1 MFVNSLWL
9 CQAES
14 SDRESRHCAH
24 VAVHCVGGTE
34 GVAGAGGVTATGS
47 TAALFTKSFSSL
59 LGLKKGIFLAGTS
72 TLSPVLGLP
81 PTRGLRLR
89 VRKLPKQR
97 VLIFSPPR
105 SARTNMSKKDS
116 ANTLIT
122 FRGSTAQP
130 DKSLITST

>member
-72 TLSPVLGLP
+72 TLSPVLGLR
-81 PTRGLRLR
+81 PTRGLRWR
-89 VRKLPKQR
+89 GAEAAR
-97 VLIFSPPR
+97 PPML
-105 SARTNMSKKDS
+105 SFFPARRER
-116 ANTLIT
+116 A
-122 FRGSTAQP
+122 AP
-130 DKSLITST
+130 